1 MTSNIENIN
10 ELIHKT
16 FSSISVGDAKRA
28 QNIFSAWEQV
38 LSKIK
43 SVNQDANPNEG
54 QNLVDHTRIIDLKN
68 GILLVE
74 ADHPGWIS
82 LLQFHKKFILNGM
95 RMRIP
100 DLEISTLAFRLKGKR
115 GELYGGN
122 ENAYSAE
129 KVRSEIEKRI
139 DEEEKKL
146 ADYEN
151 LDKKSDDFKK
161 KKELPP
167 ELASIFEDLQKSM
180 LTNSEK

>member
-122 ENAYSAE
+122 ENA
-129 KVRSEIEKRI
+129 
-139 DEEEKKL
+139 
-146 ADYEN
+146 
-151 LDKKSDDFKK
+151 
-161 KKELPP
+161 
-167 ELASIFEDLQKSM
+167 
-180 LTNSEK
+180 